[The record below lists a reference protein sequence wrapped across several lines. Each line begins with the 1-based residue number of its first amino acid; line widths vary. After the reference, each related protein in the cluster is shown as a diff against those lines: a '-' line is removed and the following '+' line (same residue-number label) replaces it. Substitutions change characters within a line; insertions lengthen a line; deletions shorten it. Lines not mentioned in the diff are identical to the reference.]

1 MSMAQVGGGSM
12 TGELTSLL
20 VEPDTD
26 GNIGGE
32 PGVNSTAKGAV
43 MEFNARSAC

>member
-1 MSMAQVGGGSM
+1 MSKAQVGSM

-20 VEPDTD
+20 VEPETD